1 MRDDD
6 GRMPGSPGGRD
17 CRPAPWTLSAPR
29 PCRRAHRENLLKSLS
44 LSLTAA
50 ALACAFA
57 VPANAAPYPV
67 TDTQRA
73 TAERVA
79 QAGVP
84 LDELAPDAPDSH
96 TVKRG
101 DTLWAISTIFLK
113 SPWRWPELWGMNK
126 QQIANPHLI
135 YPGQTLYLVKRDG
148 RATLQMS
155 PGGDDAG
162 QPDGSIKL
170 SPKVRSTPLADNPV
184 AAIPQHLIEPFL
196 NEAIVLDSDELAAAP
211 RIVAAQEGRVML
223 SQGENAYVRGIK
235 EPMDSYRIFRNAK
248 PLRDFET
255 KEVLGYESVY
265 LGTANLLRPAGE
277 SVSQGTKMEVP
288 ATVSIRQMRQ
298 EISVGDRLA
307 PMPTRSYTS
316 YVPHAPSKPISGRIM
331 SVYGDATTAGQNQ
344 IVALNRG
351 MDDGLE
357 RGHVLSLWRAGRV
370 IKDRT
375 DERNDSVQLPDEAHG
390 VLFVFQTF
398 KRVSYAL
405 IISVKEPVTAGD
417 RFSEPR

>member
-1 MRDDD
+1 M
-6 GRMPGSPGGRD
+6 
-17 CRPAPWTLSAPR
+17 
-29 PCRRAHRENLLKSLS
+29 KSLR

-50 ALACAFA
+50 ALACAYA
-57 VPANAAPYPV
+57 LPAGANPYPI
-67 TDTQRA
+67 TEDQRA

-84 LDELAPDAPDSH
+84 LDELAPNAPDSH

-101 DTLWAISTIFLK
+101 DTLWAISSIFLK

-155 PGGDDAG
+155 PGETAAAAMTGENGDVVLT
-162 QPDGSIKL
+162 PR
-170 SPKVRSTPLADNPV
+170 VRTSDLADNPV

-196 NEAIVLDSDELAAAP
+196 NEAIVLDSDELATSP

-223 SQGENAYVRGIK
+223 SQGETAYVRGIQQ
-235 EPMDSYRIFRNAK
+235 PMSSYRVFRSAK
-248 PLRDFET
+248 PLRDIDT
-255 KEVLGYESVY
+255 QEVLGYESVY
-265 LGTANLLRPAGE
+265 LGTADLTRLGGE
-277 SVSQGTKMEVP
+277 TLNQGDKLEVP
-288 ATVSIRQMRQ
+288 ATITIRQMRQ
-298 EISVGDRLA
+298 EIGVGDRLA
-307 PMPTRSYTS
+307 PVPARSYS
-316 YVPHAPSKPISGRIM
+316 RYVPHAPGKPIGGRII
-331 SVYGDATTAGQNQ
+331 SVYGDAITAGQNQ

-351 MDDGLE
+351 SADGLE

-370 IKDRT
+370 VKDRT
-375 DERNDSVQLPDEAHG
+375 DDRNEAVQLPDEAHG

-405 IISVKEPVTAGD
+405 IISVKEPVSTGD

>member
-1 MRDDD
+1 M
-6 GRMPGSPGGRD
+6 
-17 CRPAPWTLSAPR
+17 
-29 PCRRAHRENLLKSLS
+29 KSLR

-50 ALACAFA
+50 ALACAYA
-57 VPANAAPYPV
+57 LPAGANPYPI
-67 TDTQRA
+67 TEDQRA

-84 LDELAPDAPDSH
+84 LDELAPNAPDSH

-101 DTLWAISTIFLK
+101 DTLWAISSIFLK
-113 SPWRWPELWGMNK
+113 SPWRWPELWGMNR

-155 PGGDDAG
+155 PGGSSAAAG
-162 QPDGSIKL
+162 ESGDVVLTPR
-170 SPKVRSTPLADNPV
+170 VRTTDLADNPV

-223 SQGENAYVRGIK
+223 SQGESAYVRGIQQ
-235 EPMDSYRIFRNAK
+235 PMSSYRVFRSAK

-265 LGTANLLRPAGE
+265 LGTADLTRLGGE
-277 SVSQGTKMEVP
+277 TLNQGDKLEVP
-288 ATVSIRQMRQ
+288 ATITVRQMRQ
-298 EISVGDRLA
+298 EIGVGDRLA
-307 PMPTRSYTS
+307 PVPTRNYSR
-316 YVPHAPSKPISGRIM
+316 YVPHAPGKPLGGRII
-331 SVYGDATTAGQNQ
+331 SVYGDAITAGQNQ

-351 MDDGLE
+351 SADGLE

-370 IKDRT
+370 VKDRT
-375 DERNDSVQLPDEAHG
+375 DNRNEAVQLPDEAHG

-405 IISVKEPVTAGD
+405 IISVKEPVSTGD

>member
-1 MRDDD
+1 
-6 GRMPGSPGGRD
+6 
-17 CRPAPWTLSAPR
+17 
-29 PCRRAHRENLLKSLS
+29 LKSLS

-57 VPANAAPYPV
+57 VPANATPYPV

-170 SPKVRSTPLADNPV
+170 SPKVRSTQLADNPV

-223 SQGENAYVRGIK
+223 SQGESAYVRGIK
-235 EPMDSYRIFRNAK
+235 EPMDSYRVFRNAK

-265 LGTANLLRPAGE
+265 LGAANLLRPAGE

-331 SVYGDATTAGQNQ
+331 SVYGDAITAGQNQ

-405 IISVKEPVTAGD
+405 IISVKEPVTSGD

>member
-1 MRDDD
+1 M
-6 GRMPGSPGGRD
+6 
-17 CRPAPWTLSAPR
+17 
-29 PCRRAHRENLLKSLS
+29 LKSLR

-50 ALACAFA
+50 ALACAYA
-57 VPANAAPYPV
+57 LPAGANPYPI
-67 TDTQRA
+67 TEDQRA

-84 LDELAPDAPDSH
+84 LDELAPNAPDSH

-101 DTLWAISTIFLK
+101 DTLWAISSIFLK
-113 SPWRWPELWGMNK
+113 SPWRWPELWGMNR

-155 PGGDDAG
+155 PGGSSAAAG
-162 QPDGSIKL
+162 ESGDVVLTPR
-170 SPKVRSTPLADNPV
+170 VRTTDLADNPV

-223 SQGENAYVRGIK
+223 SQGESAYVRGIQQ
-235 EPMDSYRIFRNAK
+235 PMSSYRVFRSAK

-265 LGTANLLRPAGE
+265 LGTADLTRLGGE
-277 SVSQGTKMEVP
+277 TLNQGDKLEVP
-288 ATVSIRQMRQ
+288 ATITVRQMRQ
-298 EISVGDRLA
+298 EIGVGDRLA
-307 PMPTRSYTS
+307 PVPTRNYSR
-316 YVPHAPSKPISGRIM
+316 YVPHAPGKPLGGRII
-331 SVYGDATTAGQNQ
+331 SVYGDAITAGQNQ

-351 MDDGLE
+351 SADGLE

-370 IKDRT
+370 VKDRT
-375 DERNDSVQLPDEAHG
+375 DNRNEAVQLPDEAHG

-405 IISVKEPVTAGD
+405 IISVKEPVSTGD

>member
-1 MRDDD
+1 M
-6 GRMPGSPGGRD
+6 
-17 CRPAPWTLSAPR
+17 
-29 PCRRAHRENLLKSLS
+29 KSLR

-50 ALACAFA
+50 ALACAYA
-57 VPANAAPYPV
+57 LPAGANPYPV
-67 TDTQRA
+67 TEGQRA

-84 LDELAPDAPDSH
+84 LDELAPNAPDSH

-101 DTLWAISTIFLK
+101 DTLWAISSIFLK

-148 RATLQMS
+148 RAMLQMT
-155 PGGDDAG
+155 PGDSSSVAGADGDLVLT
-162 QPDGSIKL
+162 PR
-170 SPKVRSTPLADNPV
+170 VRTTDLADNPV

-196 NEAIVLDSDELAAAP
+196 NEAIVLESDELASAP

-223 SQGENAYVRGIK
+223 SQGENAYVRGIQQ
-235 EPMDSYRIFRNAK
+235 PMSSYRVFRSAK
-248 PLRDFET
+248 PLRDFDT

-265 LGTANLLRPAGE
+265 LGTADLTRLGGE
-277 SVSQGTKMEVP
+277 TVNQGDKLEVP
-288 ATVSIRQMRQ
+288 ATITIRQMRQ
-298 EISVGDRLA
+298 EIGVGDRLA
-307 PMPTRSYTS
+307 PVPVRNYSRYL
-316 YVPHAPSKPISGRIM
+316 PHAPGKPIGGRII
-331 SVYGDATTAGQNQ
+331 SVYGDAITAGQNQ

-351 MDDGLE
+351 SADGLE

-370 IKDRT
+370 VKDRT
-375 DERNDSVQLPDEAHG
+375 DDRNEAVQLPDEAHG

-405 IISVKEPVTAGD
+405 IISVKEPVSTGD